1 MTNSSKPVGNAPAGK
16 ELPPIKFKELADA
29 LLSRADQLLAAWLS
43 GGKRNGH
50 EWVCGSLAGEEGTSL
65 SINIHTGMWS
75 DFATG
80 EKGGDLVS
88 LYAAIHGLTMG
99 KAALNVARD
108 EGLEDVAGVQHSDT
122 HQRIERP
129 APPPAAAKPT
139 RSDEGWTTMRPVPA
153 HAPAPTF
160 KHHARLA
167 EDITH
172 TAEYRVGTELHG
184 FVVRFRTSDGGKDT
198 LPYTWCVSA
207 RDGAARWHWK
217 QFDAPRPLY
226 MPGYDLPNGRTV
238 VLVEG
243 ERKADVLQALLDSGA
258 AGVYCVTSW
267 SGGCKAWSKTDWSWL
282 ANAHVL
288 LWPDA
293 DSKREPL
300 TVAEKKACADDE
312 ARALLQ
318 ATKPYL
324 EKNKQPGMQAMLG
337 IGSLLKSAHGCTVN
351 LLPIPEV
358 AAVADGW
365 DAADAIETDG
375 WDFDRVQQFF
385 AAAYALPEDAPAVDP
400 SEPPAKKIVSP
411 VSTEGDKKATTH
423 VPAVGPEDC
432 EFKEHLQFMVEQAKL
447 KGVWEIQPNRKLVI
461 TALRKASLLR
471 DCLGFNDLTG
481 APSTMV
487 AWPWRSD
494 AGPLKDTDD
503 LMLGDYLSGEYKL
516 KAISRS
522 ALAEAI
528 DTVAEGRRFHPVR
541 DYLNDLQ
548 WDGTPRLEKWLIH
561 VLGVPLKLPEIDSS
575 STMQELE
582 AYEKAVK
589 VHTRRLK
596 YLGLVG
602 KYMLGGLVNR
612 VMNPGC
618 KFDYS
623 PVLEGLPGVGKSTF
637 VKELVGEE
645 YFSDTH
651 FDVGSGKD
659 GMEQLEGLWGYELSE
674 LTALKRADSEQI
686 KQFFSSTVDRFR
698 GAYGKYVQ
706 PHPRQVV
713 IFCTTN
719 KRQYL
724 YDLTGN
730 RRFWPIWIDQPIKIQ
745 WLRKYRDQL
754 FAEAYAQFKA
764 GETYF
769 PTREEEEAYFIP
781 EQKLRLV
788 ETAVQSRLYELLT
801 RDGSLKD
808 EPGSVRRLSN
818 LTKFVTLAELVLALG
833 ADAAKSTSL
842 LEGQIRGWLDSHGWT
857 PKRETGGERRRG
869 YEPPKVWPPKED
881 EDDAAVTAA
890 KPDGAA
896 EHAEAPQDEPEWNDD
911 AAF

>member
-1 MTNSSKPVGNAPAGK
+1 MTNSSKPVGNTPAGK

-29 LLSRADQLLAAWLS
+29 LLSRSEQLLAAWLS

-65 SINIHTGMWS
+65 SVNINTGMWS

-88 LYAAIHGLTMG
+88 LYAAINNLTMG

-129 APPPAAAKPT
+129 APPPAAAKPS
-139 RSDEGWTTMRPVPA
+139 RSDEGWATMRPVPA

-167 EDITH
+167 QDITH

-184 FVVRFRTSDGGKDT
+184 FVVRFRTSAGGKDT

-243 ERKADVLQALLDSGA
+243 ERKADVLQALLDLGA
-258 AGVYCVTSW
+258 AGVYCVASW
-267 SGGCKAWSKTDWSWL
+267 AGGCKAWNKADWSWL
-282 ANAHVL
+282 ANHHVL
-288 LWPDA
+288 LWADA

-300 TVAEKKACADDE
+300 TVAEKKSYTDE
-312 ARALLQ
+312 VAQ
-318 ATKPYL
+318 AIAQQAKPFL
-324 EKNKQPGMQAMLG
+324 PTEKQPGMQAMLG
-337 IGSLLKSAHGCTVN
+337 IGSLLKSAHGCTVQ
-351 LLPIPEV
+351 LLRIPEV
-358 AAVADGW
+358 GQVVDGW
-365 DAADAIETDG
+365 DAGDAIETDG

-385 AAAYALPEDAPAVDP
+385 GTAYALPEDAPAIDP

-411 VSTEGDKKATTH
+411 VSTESQEKARTSS
-423 VPAVGPEDC
+423 PATGPEDC
-432 EFKEHLQFMVEQAKL
+432 AFKEHLQFMVDQAKL
-447 KGVWEIQPNRKLVI
+447 KGIWEIQPNRKLVI
-461 TALRKASLLR
+461 TALRKASLLQ
-471 DCLGFNDLTG
+471 DCLGFNDLTN
-481 APSTMV
+481 APSTMM

-503 LMLGDYLSGEYKL
+503 LMLGDYLSNEYKL
-516 KAISRS
+516 KAIGRA
-522 ALAEAI
+522 ALSEAI

-541 DYLNDLQ
+541 DYLKSVE

-561 VLGVPLKLPEIDSS
+561 VLGVPLVLPEIDSNS
-575 STMQELE
+575 SLDQL
-582 AYEKAVK
+582 AVHEKAVK
-589 VHTRRLK
+589 VHARRLK

-651 FDVGSGKD
+651 FDVGNGKD

-730 RRFWPIWIDQPIKIQ
+730 RRFWPIWIDQPIKIE

-754 FAEAYAQFKA
+754 FAEAYAQYKA
-764 GETYF
+764 GQSYF

-801 RDGSLKD
+801 REGSGKD
-808 EPGSVRRLSN
+808 EPNADRILSQH
-818 LTKFVTLAELVLALG
+818 TKFVTLSQLVQALG

-842 LEGQIRGWLDSHGWT
+842 LEGQVRGWLDSHGWT
-857 PKRETGGERRRG
+857 AKRETGGERRRG
-869 YEPPKVWPPKED
+869 YVPPKPWPPKDDEED
-881 EDDAAVTAA
+881 VSPIAGDN
-890 KPDGAA
+890 GAGQ
-896 EHAEAPQDEPEWNDD
+896 EHSSHTPSTEEWNDD
-911 AAF
+911 APF